1 MSTSY
6 KLTNASNLASNLAPG
21 IAPDIAPAVPVPLF
35 QSRQWRRLYLANE
48 RTILGALG
56 VFLLLAAWEILARAA
71 VVDPM
76 FVSSPLRIWS
86 AGVDYVGSPQ
96 FGEDVIIS
104 ISELLLGF
112 GLALLVGIPLGIM
125 MGWYSKFN
133 YLLDMVFSF
142 LYASPRIALVPLFII
157 WFGIGM
163 GSKVAIIFLGAVFP
177 IVFNTLM
184 GVKTIDP
191 VLLNVPRSYNASDL
205 QIFRTIVLPS
215 SVPAIIS
222 GIRLGL
228 GHALIG
234 VVVGEMMAATA
245 GVGHMMF
252 TAGQTF
258 QTDLV
263 FVGLI
268 IVAGFG
274 VLLTSLVQILERHF
288 DKWRVDIHK

>member
-1 MSTSY
+1 MNSPQKVSDST
-6 KLTNASNLASNLAPG
+6 G
-21 IAPDIAPAVPVPLF
+21 IDIPHIPKSQLRKF
-35 QSRQWRRLYLANE
+35 YYSNE
-48 RTILGALG
+48 RTLLGMTG
-56 VFLLLAAWEILARAA
+56 VVLLLILWEIIARFKI
-71 VVDPM
+71 VDPM
-76 FVSSPLRIWS
+76 FTSSPYRIWVAGIQYVSSETFANDFAAS
-86 AGVDYVGSPQ
+86 GV
-96 FGEDVIIS
+96 
-104 ISELLLGF
+104 ELLLGF
-112 GLALLVGIPLGIM
+112 GLALIIGIPLGIL
-125 MGWYSKFN
+125 MGWYPKLN
-133 YLLDMVFSF
+133 YLTDPVFNF

-157 WFGIGM
+157 WFGIDM
-163 GSKVAIIFLGAVFP
+163 GSKVAIIFLSSIFP
-177 IVFNTLM
+177 IVLNTMM

-191 VLLNVPRSYNASDL
+191 ILLNVPRSYNANDY
-205 QIFRTIVLPS
+205 QIFKTVVLPS

-234 VVVGEMMAATA
+234 VVVGEMTAATE

-268 IVAGFG
+268 IIAGLG
-274 VLLTSLVQILERHF
+274 VIFTELLQRLEKHF

>member
-1 MSTSY
+1 MNTSQ
-6 KLTNASNLASNLAPG
+6 KAAEVTG
-21 IAPDIAPAVPVPLF
+21 IDLSSFPK
-35 QSRQWRRLYLANE
+35 RQWNRFYYSNE
-48 RTILGALG
+48 RFILGASG
-56 VFLLLAAWEILARAA
+56 VVFLLALWELIVRVNL
-71 VVDPM
+71 VDPL
-76 FVSSPLRIWS
+76 FTSSPARIWTAGIQYVSSEGFVNDFIAS
-86 AGVDYVGSPQ
+86 G
-96 FGEDVIIS
+96 
-104 ISELLLGF
+104 SELLAGF
-112 GLALLVGIPLGIM
+112 GLALVIGIPLGIV
-125 MGWYSKFN
+125 MGWYPKFN
-133 YLLDMVFSF
+133 YLVDPIFNF

-163 GSKVAIIFLGAVFP
+163 GSKVAIIFLSSIFP

-191 VLLNVPRSYNASDL
+191 VLLNVPRSYNAKDY
-205 QIFRTIVLPS
+205 QIFKTVVLPS

-222 GIRLGL
+222 GVRLGL

-234 VVVGEMMAATA
+234 VVVGEMTAATM

-268 IVAGFG
+268 IIAGFG
-274 VLLTSLVQILERHF
+274 VILTSLVQLLERHF